1 MSELFI
7 FVFVLKLVCFGSGLL
22 VARKVRQTDG
32 RRSNTH
38 AKCRLGSATLN
49 ENIATFWA
57 DRIGV
62 QCGASLS
69 AQLGARRRVT
79 LRPSQ
84 QQHRDVITQL
94 KRTGT
99 TKIIDMAGCVGI
111 WLPYTACPAKRG
123 TRTLLHAARLA
134 NTPSALPF

>member
-22 VARKVRQTDG
+22 GARIVRQTDRQRDG
-32 RRSNTH
+32 RESDRH
-38 AKCRLGSATLN
+38 AKYRLGSVTLN

-57 DRIGV
+57 DRIWG

-69 AQLGARRRVT
+69 AQLGARRHLT

-84 QQHRDVITQL
+84 QQHRHVITQL
-94 KRTGT
+94 KRIGR
-99 TKIIDMAGCVGI
+99 TKIIDMAGCVSI
-111 WLPYTACPAKRG
+111 WLPYMACPAEC
-123 TRTLLHAARLA
+123 
-134 NTPSALPF
+134 